1 MPERSSGISSVG
13 SALSFKPESSV
24 PEVSACN
31 ETAVRLDLDSKSTE
45 SCNSLRSSTVAS
57 VPDAGE
63 PPVIRPGVDD
73 FGPCVG
79 VTGRVSKDCGTLERS
94 DGLEA
99 SVGFVPR
106 NDSNESGL
114 VASAR
119 KTKCTD
125 VGCNLW
131 PSRASQKLGGDGSF
145 LHRWRL

>member
-94 DGLEA
+94 DG
-99 SVGFVPR
+99 G
-106 NDSNESGL
+106 
-114 VASAR
+114 
-119 KTKCTD
+119 
-125 VGCNLW
+125 
-131 PSRASQKLGGDGSF
+131 
-145 LHRWRL
+145 